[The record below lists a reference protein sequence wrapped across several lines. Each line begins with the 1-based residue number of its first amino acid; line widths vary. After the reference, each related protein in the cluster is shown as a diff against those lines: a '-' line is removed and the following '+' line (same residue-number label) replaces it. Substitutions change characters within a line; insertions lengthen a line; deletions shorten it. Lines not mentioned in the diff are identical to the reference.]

1 MYFGNRKYLYFLL
14 LAWLSAPVHA
24 QLRFAPT
31 YAGQALEVGRAYK
44 LGNGEEVV
52 FESLRFYISDI
63 QVEGAGDQPLAVGGK
78 YHLMDIEDPKSLEVA
93 LDLPT
98 GNGLDA
104 LSFSLGIDP
113 ATQQA
118 GAMGGDL
125 DPANGMY
132 WAWQS
137 GYIHFKLEGSTAA
150 CPARNHKFQFHLG
163 GFMEP
168 NNSVQ
173 TIRLPFHP
181 NAETVIELPIDQFLG
196 QFDLSEEY
204 EVMRPCAR
212 AVELSASLGQL
223 FRVKP

>member
-1 MYFGNRKYLYFLL
+1 MYFGKRKYLYFLL

-24 QLRFAPT
+24 QLRFALT
-31 YAGQALEVGRAYK
+31 YAGEALEVGRAYK
-44 LGNGEEVV
+44 LENGDEVV
-52 FESLRFYISDI
+52 FESLRFYLSDI
-63 QVEGAGDQPLAVGGK
+63 QVERAGDQPLAVGGK
-78 YHLMDIEDPKSLEVA
+78 DIEDPKSLEVA
-93 LDLPT
+93 LDPAAA
-98 GNGLDA
+98 NGLDV

-163 GFMEP
+163 GFMAP

-181 NAETVIELPIDQFLG
+181 NAETVIELPIDQFLR
-196 QFDLSEEY
+196 QFDLSKEY

-212 AVELSASLGQL
+212 AVELSARLGQL